1 MARFLAVLHARN
13 IEFFRDRAALAWNII
28 LPILLVFGFSVL
40 FSGGEKDFYKVGVW
54 GDRDNSTLE
63 FLDTRY
69 IQIIPVADIDTA
81 IEKVKHHQ
89 LDMLIDL
96 SKDNLYWINSE
107 SPNGYMIERILWGT
121 SQDHSAIE
129 RKRQTVSGKQIR
141 YVDWVLPG
149 ILAMNM
155 MFSCLFGV
163 GYVIVRYRKN
173 GVLKRLK
180 ATPLTALEFLSAQ
193 IVSRLL
199 LIVTVTVFVYI
210 GCDVF
215 IGFYMVGSYWLL
227 ILILLL
233 GSICL
238 ISFGLITASRTSS
251 EEFAG
256 GILNL
261 ASWPMMILSGV
272 WFSLEGAHPAMQ
284 AVAQA
289 LPLTHII
296 DAARAVMNDGAQIAD
311 ISKQLGFLTVMSAI
325 FLSMGAF
332 LFKWES

>member
-1 MARFLAVLHARN
+1 MTRFIAVLHARN
-13 IEFFRDRAALAWNII
+13 IEFVRDRAALAWNII
-28 LPILLVFGFSVL
+28 LPILLVFGFSLL

-54 GDRDNSTLE
+54 GDQSNAQLE
-63 FLDTRY
+63 FLQTRH
-69 IQIIPVADIDTA
+69 IKIISVSDIDVA
-81 IEKVKHHQ
+81 IDKVKHHQ
-89 LDMLIDL
+89 LDMLIDV
-96 SKDNLYWINSE
+96 SKNNLYWINSD
-107 SPNGYMIERILWGT
+107 SPSGYMIERILWGT
-121 SQDHSAIE
+121 SQDHSEIDS
-129 RKRQTVSGKQIR
+129 KRQTVTGKQIR

-199 LIVTVTVFVYI
+199 LIITVTVFVYI
-210 GCDVF
+210 GCDLF

-227 ILILLL
+227 MLILLL

-238 ISFGLITASRTSS
+238 ISFGLVTASRTSS

-261 ASWPMMILSGV
+261 VSWPMMILSGV

-289 LPLTHII
+289 LPLTHVI
-296 DAARAVMNDGAQIAD
+296 DAARAVMNDGAQIGD
-311 ISKQLGFLTVMSAI
+311 ISKQLGILSVMSAV
-325 FLSMGAF
+325 FLFLGAY